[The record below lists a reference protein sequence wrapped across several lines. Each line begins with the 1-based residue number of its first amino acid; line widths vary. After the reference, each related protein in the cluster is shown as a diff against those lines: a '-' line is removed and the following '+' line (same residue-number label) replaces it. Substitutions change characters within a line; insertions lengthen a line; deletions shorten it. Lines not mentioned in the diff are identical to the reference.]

1 MCHCNLIHIAIAKKI
16 NKKMIIV
23 DGDEVIYNM
32 PYWIQI
38 RHRRDLEELADCF
51 NQANKRCIDCIIEF
65 ETKFS
70 VVKKK

>member
-1 MCHCNLIHIAIAKKI
+1 
-16 NKKMIIV
+16 MIIV